1 MNTQAT
7 NSQTEAMSKLMLY
20 AFNYESNFIQL
31 VWGVNTS
38 LTNHFES
45 KFRQAGSFFNFYMGL
60 SETNKDLLNNHIL
73 NTNI

>member
-1 MNTQAT
+1 MKTQVT

-45 KFRQAGSFFNFYMGL
+45 KFSQTGNFFSFYMGL